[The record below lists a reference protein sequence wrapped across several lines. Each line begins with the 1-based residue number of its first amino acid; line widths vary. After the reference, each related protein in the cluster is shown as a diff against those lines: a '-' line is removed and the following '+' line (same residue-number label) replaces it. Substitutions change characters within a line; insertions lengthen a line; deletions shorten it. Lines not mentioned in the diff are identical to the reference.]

1 MSEATVRLLQ
11 AAADVLGGQGRLAE
25 RLEIR
30 ESLLE
35 AYIQDRLAIPDAL
48 LLRTVDILLSATPE
62 PRPSPPRRVNR

>member
-11 AAADVLGGQGRLAE
+11 AAADVLGGPRRLAD

-35 AYIQDRLAIPDAL
+35 AYIGDRLAIPDAL
-48 LLRTVDILLSATPE
+48 LLKTVDILLSATPA
-62 PRPSPPRRVNR
+62 PRPSQPRRVP